1 MQVLSFGLAVGKDLP
16 YDDMLAAHKDSF
28 GPNSAKGQKRVRL
41 LWAERTAA
49 AFFMHISV
57 PTFTMSWMSK
67 TKEILAF
74 HTKTFSLRLAR
85 IPLQVHEFRLEVGH
99 FQVDHFVTGEL
110 PVILNRRFQTSQYE
124 SDASFKVLVVREVN
138 PIRSGAGSL
147 NPEPALKTHGIRKP
161 NGKRGKGIVTLR
173 KVEVQLAPYWC
184 NAEMSVLFRLFDII
198 KRDRGSLQLDG
209 SRPTFDSNTVG
220 SVDRLL
226 PIDTGNLVSE
236 PRNRS
241 ALCFYRVFMPIAQPS
256 DQSGLIRLKK
266 LEVGDIKITINL
278 RTPSSREVLPS
289 EDPFLAMFGIHF
301 IGLMMYLPL
310 DTPNMSLQINS
321 KVFEDSVGTRSML
334 IKRYANVY
342 SREARRKTIFSA
354 TMSYVLLILLGL
366 YNGLQALI
374 YGVVDGVR
382 AATLVPTTMIPAA
395 VVYGVREGLYRFLAE
410 VLGNLFHFIAWF
422 FSIPYKL
429 VLGQNRPRAQS
440 MLDGFIQGVRGLVVD
455 SLFTPTQ
462 LLIRQGRTLLYESSG
477 DFTWIALLQVCE
489 FNIFKFQS
497 TILQLISFKK

>member
-1 MQVLSFGLAVGKDLP
+1 
-16 YDDMLAAHKDSF
+16 
-28 GPNSAKGQKRVRL
+28 
-41 LWAERTAA
+41 
-49 AFFMHISV
+49 
-57 PTFTMSWMSK
+57 
-67 TKEILAF
+67 
-74 HTKTFSLRLAR
+74 
-85 IPLQVHEFRLEVGH
+85 
-99 FQVDHFVTGEL
+99 
-110 PVILNRRFQTSQYE
+110 
-124 SDASFKVLVVREVN
+124 
-138 PIRSGAGSL
+138 
-147 NPEPALKTHGIRKP
+147 
-161 NGKRGKGIVTLR
+161 
-173 KVEVQLAPYWC
+173 
-184 NAEMSVLFRLFDII
+184 
-198 KRDRGSLQLDG
+198 
-209 SRPTFDSNTVG
+209 
-220 SVDRLL
+220 
-226 PIDTGNLVSE
+226 
-236 PRNRS
+236 
-241 ALCFYRVFMPIAQPS
+241 
-256 DQSGLIRLKK
+256 
-266 LEVGDIKITINL
+266 
-278 RTPSSREVLPS
+278 
-289 EDPFLAMFGIHF
+289 
-301 IGLMMYLPL
+301 MMYLPL

-489 FNIFKFQS
+489 FNILIFQL